1 MMWVVDCC
9 LRRKSQSYIDGAT
22 KFKREPWAD
31 GALGSR
37 HMVHMKK
44 LMLVQIMNS
53 VGTNTMIIVNNVDIF
68 NIIDVVN
75 NIFIV

>member
-1 MMWVVDCC
+1 M
-9 LRRKSQSYIDGAT
+9 
-22 KFKREPWAD
+22 REPWAN

-37 HMVHMKK
+37 HMVHVKK

-53 VGTNTMIIVNNVDIF
+53 VGTNSMIIVNNVDIF
-68 NIIDVVN
+68 NITNVVS

>member
-1 MMWVVDCC
+1 M
-9 LRRKSQSYIDGAT
+9 
-22 KFKREPWAD
+22 REPWAD

-53 VGTNTMIIVNNVDIF
+53 VGMNTMIIVNNVDIF

>member
-9 LRRKSQSYIDGAT
+9 LRRKSYIDGAT
-22 KFKREPWAD
+22 KLMREPWAN

-37 HMVHMKK
+37 HMVHVKK
-44 LMLVQIMNS
+44 LMPVQIMNS
-53 VGTNTMIIVNNVDIF
+53 VGTNSMIIVNNVDIF
-68 NIIDVVN
+68 NITDVVD